1 MIMIFALAVSA
12 EFFQYTDENGNLIFT
27 DDLSRIPVNQRDKI
41 TRFNSARTMDNPPDG
56 IIDNPLQEKLLEE
69 MIPAKKEDF
78 EREFSRLQQAR
89 ETLMEE
95 KEKVT
100 TVAEQQAYN
109 EKVFLLNQ
117 QIERFLQQMH
127 NFNNPVSG
135 GNMSE

>member
-1 MIMIFALAVSA
+1 M
-12 EFFQYTDENGNLIFT
+12 
-27 DDLSRIPVNQRDKI
+27 
-41 TRFNSARTMDNPPDG
+41 
-56 IIDNPLQEKLLEE
+56 EE

-100 TVAEQQAYN
+100 TVTEQQAYN
-109 EKVFLLNQ
+109 EKVVLLNQ